1 MCSLMVNSPRDE
13 DQATVKYWKQ
23 GASRFSKHYDPQ
35 HGFSVRKLVGSFLD
49 ARSRVLGSIGSR
61 GKASRILDL
70 GCGSG
75 VHLRELVCAH
85 AVGLDY
91 SLQML
96 ALARRRLDA
105 APSLRSLALGDA
117 SRLPFRD
124 ASFDCILSMGLL
136 DYVASPEDVLAES
149 RRVLVPGGILVCSFP
164 KSPSLFSPLRS
175 RLGTW
180 VKRQVFD
187 LPQIRN
193 TWSRGQLEAALS
205 RGGFELESLT
215 SVWTTMWMV
224 RACRPVEKAGSSG

>member
-1 MCSLMVNSPRDE
+1 MMRSPRGE
-13 DQATVKYWKQ
+13 DQATVKYWKH

-35 HGFSVRKLVGSFLD
+35 HGFSVRKVVGSFLD
-49 ARSRVLGSIGSR
+49 ARSRALGGIGSR
-61 GKASRILDL
+61 GKGSRILDL

-75 VHLRELVCAH
+75 VHMRELVCAH

-96 ALARRRLDA
+96 ALARRGLGA
-105 APSLRSLALGDA
+105 VPGLRSLVLGDA
-117 SRLPFRD
+117 SRLPFCN
-124 ASFDCILSMGLL
+124 ASFDCIVSMGLL

-149 RRVLVPGGILVCSFP
+149 RRVLVPGGVLVCSFP

-180 VKRQVFD
+180 VKKHVFD

-193 TWSRGQLEAALS
+193 TWSRGQLESALS
-205 RGGFELESLT
+205 RSGFELESLA

-224 RACRPVEKAGSSG
+224 RGCRPLGEAGSSDREG